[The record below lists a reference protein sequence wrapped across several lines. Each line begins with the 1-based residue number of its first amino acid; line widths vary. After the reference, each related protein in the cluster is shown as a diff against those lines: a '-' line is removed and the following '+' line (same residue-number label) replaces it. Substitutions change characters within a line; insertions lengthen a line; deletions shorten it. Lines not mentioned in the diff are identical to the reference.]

1 MDEKAAHVIANHHR
15 QHKPEPEDI
24 LTEVIFLSERID
36 VAEQKGQTLDVEPL
50 WKAAAL
56 SGPLEKIKEFIA
68 ARSDFSSLDEATATN
83 HLVEVAEDVQ
93 PASEDVANGEPVS
106 GEPDSADDDLD
117 EPVEG
122 DGVVDEPAEEL
133 NASDSGLDEVA
144 SEEAATDEPNPAD
157 YGLDELVAEDAGVDE
172 PAAEDAIAD
181 EPASEEPDPADYG
194 LDGPISKDAA
204 LEEPV
209 AVPDEAVPVESA
221 G

>member
-68 ARSDFSSLDEATATN
+68 ARSDFSSLDEATATK

-133 NASDSGLDEVA
+133 NASDSGLDE
-144 SEEAATDEPNPAD
+144 
-157 YGLDELVAEDAGVDE
+157 